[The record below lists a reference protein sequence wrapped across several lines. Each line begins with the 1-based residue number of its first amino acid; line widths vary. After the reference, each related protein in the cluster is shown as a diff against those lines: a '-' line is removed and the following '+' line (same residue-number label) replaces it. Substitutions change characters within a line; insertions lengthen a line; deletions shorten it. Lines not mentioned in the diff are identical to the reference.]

1 MIKLTFCLRR
11 RKDLSYEEFHD
22 YWLNKHGPLVR
33 TQMKALKIRKYV
45 QVHQLN
51 EPEFNAAIGKSRN
64 APEPYDGVAELWYD
78 SVESIS
84 ENGQTPEAREAGRI
98 LLEDERNFIDLEN
111 SPLWFNEE
119 HVIIPEDE
127 GASN

>member
-1 MIKLTFCLRR
+1 M
-11 RKDLSYEEFHD
+11 
-22 YWLNKHGPLVR
+22 
-33 TQMKALKIRKYV
+33 

-51 EPEFNAAIGKSRN
+51 EPEFNEAIGKSRN

-127 GASN
+127 GASK

>member
-11 RKDLSYEEFHD
+11 KPGLSYEEFHD

-33 TQMKALKIRKYV
+33 EQMQALKIRRYV

-51 EPEFNAAIGKSRN
+51 EAATNDGIRKSRN
-64 APEPYDGVAELWYD
+64 APAPYDGIAELWYD
-78 SVESIS
+78 SIESI
-84 ENGQTPEAREAGRI
+84 NGNRHYDAAREAGRI
-98 LLEDERNFIDLEN
+98 LLEDEKNFIDLEN

-119 HVIIPEDE
+119 HEIISAEE
-127 GASN
+127 GAGN

>member
-11 RKDLSYEEFHD
+11 KKGLSHEEFHD
-22 YWLNKHGPLVR
+22 YWLNNHGPLVR
-33 TQMKALKIRKYV
+33 KQMKALKIRKYV

-51 EPEFNAAIGKSRN
+51 EPTLNDGIRKSRN
-64 APEPYDGVAELWYD
+64 APPGYDGIAELWYD
-78 SVESIS
+78 SVESI
-84 ENGQTPEAREAGRI
+84 NANRHNDPTKEAGRI

-119 HVIIPEDE
+119 HIIIDDHENAE
-127 GASN
+127 

>member
-11 RKDLSYEEFHD
+11 KPGLTYDEFHD
-22 YWLNKHGPLVR
+22 YWLNKHAPLVR
-33 TQMKALKIRKYV
+33 EQMEALKIRKYV

-51 EPEFNAAIGKSRN
+51 EPDLNDGIGKSRN
-64 APEPYDGVAELWYD
+64 APPAYDGIAELWYD
-78 SVESIS
+78 SVESI
-84 ENGQTPEAREAGRI
+84 NANRHNDAARESGRI

-119 HVIIPEDE
+119 HTIIE
-127 GASN
+127 GDVD